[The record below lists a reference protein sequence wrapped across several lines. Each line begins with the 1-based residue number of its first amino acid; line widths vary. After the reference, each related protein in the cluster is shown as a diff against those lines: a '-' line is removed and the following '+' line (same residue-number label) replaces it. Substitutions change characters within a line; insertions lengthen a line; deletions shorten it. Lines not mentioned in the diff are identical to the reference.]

1 MESNVKGWI
10 GYAVILIIIIGGTA
24 SLPHVIKSSSN
35 PIAITGMTGPS
46 NSYFN
51 ASSQTLIVNITSSTS
66 TVDANV
72 TFTSSLSSLQMS
84 VVPGTFVFSNSTVV
98 SVAKEYPHNTSIN
111 PAAKFIP
118 IHLVL
123 NSAVISNST
132 FKNTTVEIDLY
143 SSHYGAI
150 GTIMLE
156 RRK

>member
-24 SLPHVIKSSSN
+24 SLPHVIKSSSD

-51 ASSQTLIVNITSSTS
+51 ASSQTLIVNITSSTT

-98 SVAKEYPHNTSIN
+98 SVAKEYNASIN
-111 PAAKFIP
+111 FAAKSIP

-156 RRK
+156 KVG